1 MGKAFN
7 TVGFIVNW
15 SLVPPKIIGAH
26 LWNVKYSRKDRELEE
41 LERKTSMSMKNMFNL
56 DREIFY
62 VKITIKSMH
71 TYLKNNVH
79 IF

>member
-1 MGKAFN
+1 M
-7 TVGFIVNW
+7 
-15 SLVPPKIIGAH
+15 
-26 LWNVKYSRKDRELEE
+26 
-41 LERKTSMSMKNMFNL
+41 ERKTSMSMKNMFNL

-79 IF
+79 IFRHVLTQLD